1 LNIQEAIAVIIEG
14 QNLTEAQTTA
24 VMRTIMEGET
34 TPAQIGSFLTALRIK
49 GETVAEVTGC
59 ARAMREKAAPLK
71 IASTDLVDTCGTG
84 GDGAHTFNISTIAA
98 LVAAGA
104 GLRIAKHGNRS
115 VSSLCGSADLLQEL
129 GVRIDLEPAQVAQC
143 IAEVGMG
150 FLFAPVFHPAMRHAA
165 GPRREIGIRSI
176 FNLLGPLTN
185 PAGAAAQVVGVYQK
199 GLTKTVADVLGRLGC
214 RHVLAVHG
222 EDGLDEIT
230 ITNTTQVSEFA
241 NSRLRT
247 YQLNPVNLGLPH
259 RSPSEIQGGDAVE
272 NARIT
277 HRVLEGEK
285 GARREIVLL
294 NAAATLIAGDRAK
307 DWIDGIEL
315 AAHSIDSGAALKK
328 LEALQNFCA

>member
-1 LNIQEAIAVIIEG
+1 MNIQEAIAVIIEG